1 MKVHAAIEMNW
12 RAIVSF
18 HFTSTYVHKV
28 TQLEYLL
35 EPLWDLGNVYADSG
49 YLSVDNCRLI
59 VSKGGTP
66 YIRPKR
72 NTTGRGTYKK
82 KLMYGNPFTDMI
94 ERYHE
99 NREAWMKQYHQRS
112 VIEAVFSA
120 VKRRL
125 GGYVS
130 SMKRGVQEVEIALKI
145 IVYNLMILARKIIE
159 EEYF

>member
-1 MKVHAAIEMNW
+1 LHAAIELKW

-18 HFTSTYVHKV
+18 HFTQTYVHEV

-49 YLSVDNCRLI
+49 YLSVDNCRII

-66 YIRPKR
+66 YIRPKK
-72 NTTGRGTYKK
+72 NTTGKGTYNK

-99 NREAWMKQYHQRS
+99 NPKGWIKKYHQRS
-112 VIEAVFSA
+112 IIEAVFSA

-125 GGYVS
+125 GGFVTS
-130 SMKRGVQEVEIALKI
+130 IKRSVQQVEIAFKI
-145 IVYNLMILARKIIE
+145 IIYNLMMLVRKRIE